1 MSDRP
6 TPPPP
11 PFPPPLPE
19 RPPGPPPQSQ
29 PGYPQP
35 PAAYPEQPGPQGH
48 PGYPA
53 PDQPGHQPQPQ
64 PGPQDQF
71 GYAAPYSAQAQYPN
85 PYPNQFGPG
94 YGPPAPQ
101 GAGGG
106 RRKVV
111 AMVAGGVALALVA
124 GLGAW
129 FALAGDDEDKASAT
143 GGGSSAGTGGQQTT
157 GSGGTPPKDAEA
169 KVDLTRLWAL
179 PAATTDTSLRG
190 GWVGGDKAYVLR
202 EKGITV
208 HDLATGAESAKVAMP
223 AGFEDIC
230 SVKDTPVEGVGL
242 FAWDSADG
250 GCANVTAVDLAKNT
264 VLWTAKDLSEGLSF
278 EVAIGAYGDMAVLG
292 ADDTAVAVDL
302 RSGDERWR
310 WRASSATPP
319 KGGSGWDISDLAVTA
334 DQVALT
340 LQSSASGDTKY
351 IGGAAV
357 LDPANGTTR
366 GSMQLANGKDSWP
379 TLLSA
384 APLVVLDEYDDP
396 NADEGSSNLA
406 KALVLDGTAKP
417 TAEIPVGKDGL
428 VLDERGFDFIE
439 PNENLGG
446 VLVHGKVLYTQ
457 IGTDEDEGKVGAFDL
472 ATGKLLWSASVGME
486 GYVRMIA
493 ADDKGF
499 TLLVGG
505 SKYDGGEGKVIR
517 FAAAD
522 GKPTTVHVLR
532 AGPGAGSGDGAG
544 GTGPTR
550 AADPK
555 NGVVVDPEGL
565 AVVLPDNRV
574 LQFSTSDADRP
585 VEMYGVG

>member
-1 MSDRP
+1 MSDRS

-11 PFPPPLPE
+11 PFPPPQPE

-35 PAAYPEQPGPQGH
+35 PAPYPGQTAPQGH
-48 PGYPA
+48 PGYA
-53 PDQPGHQPQPQ
+53 PDPQ
-64 PGPQDQF
+64 
-71 GYAAPYSAQAQYPN
+71 AN
-85 PYPNQFGPG
+85 PYPSPPPGPNAYPGTYPNQCAPG
-94 YGPPAPQ
+94 YGPPPPQ
-101 GAGGG
+101 GGGGG
-106 RRKVV
+106 RRKVI
-111 AMVAGGVALALVA
+111 AMVAAGVALALVA

-143 GGGSSAGTGGQQTT
+143 GGGSTAGPGGQQTT
-157 GSGGTPPKDAEA
+157 GSGGTPPKESEA

-179 PAATTDTSLRG
+179 PAATSDTSLRG
-190 GWVGGDKAYVLR
+190 GWAGGDKVYVLR
-202 EKGITV
+202 EKDITV

-223 AGFEDIC
+223 AGFEEIC

-242 FAWDSADG
+242 FAWESPDG

-278 EVAIGAYGDMAVLG
+278 EVAIGAYGDLAVLG

-302 RSGDERWR
+302 RTGGERWR

-319 KGGSGWDISDLAVTA
+319 KGGSGWDISDLAVSA

-340 LQSSASGDTKY
+340 LQSSASGAVKY
-351 IGGAAV
+351 IGGVAV
-357 LDPANGTTR
+357 LDPAKGTTR
-366 GSMQLANGKDSWP
+366 GSTQLANGNDSWP

-396 NADEGSSNLA
+396 NADEGASNLA

-428 VLDERGFDFIE
+428 VLDERGFDFID

-446 VLVHGKVLYTQ
+446 VLVHGNVLYTQ
-457 IGTDEDEGKVGAFDL
+457 MGTDEDEGKVGAFDL
-472 ATGKLLWSASVGME
+472 TTGKLIWSASVGME
-486 GYVRMIA
+486 GYVRMLE
-493 ADDKGF
+493 ADEKGF

-532 AGPGAGSGDGAG
+532 AGPGAGSGAGSGSGAT

-550 AADPK
+550 ATDPK
-555 NGVVVDPEGL
+555 EGVVVDPEGL

-574 LQFSTSDADRP
+574 LQFSTSDATRP
-585 VEMYGVG
+585 VEMYGAS